1 MKGKERQYVRRS
13 QKDYPMSFKLAVVRE
28 YEENKISL
36 GSLHRK
42 YGIQGSHTVRRWL
55 EKYGNFDWENKD
67 IRDMGTKT
75 KEQELL
81 ELRQKVK
88 ELERKNTRLE
98 KELDD
103 KDHKVA
109 FFDLMIDMAE
119 KEFKIDIRK
128 KSFPEQ

>member
-1 MKGKERQYVRRS
+1 MEANTNYLKRTQRDYSLSLKLQIVQQVERGELSVTQ
-13 QKDYPMSFKLAVVRE
+13 A
-28 YEENKISL
+28 
-36 GSLHRK
+36 RK
-42 YGIQGSHTVRRWL
+42 NHGIQSHSTVLNWL
-55 EKYGNFDWENKD
+55 RKYGNFDWENKN

-119 KEFKIDIRK
+119 KEFKVDIRK